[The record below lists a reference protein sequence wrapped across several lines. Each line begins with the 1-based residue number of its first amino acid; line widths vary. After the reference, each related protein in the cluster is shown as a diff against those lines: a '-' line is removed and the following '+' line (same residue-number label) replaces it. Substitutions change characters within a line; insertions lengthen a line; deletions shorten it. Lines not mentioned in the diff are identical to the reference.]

1 MIRFDLP
8 KENSSIIKVIG
19 VGGGGSNAVNHMF
32 AQGINGVDFIV
43 CNTDRQALEKSQ
55 VPMKIQLG
63 GTLTQ
68 GLGAGSIPEVGKN
81 SAIESIDQIKSLL
94 AEHTK
99 MIFITAGMGGG
110 TGTGA
115 APVIA
120 QAAREMEILTVGIVT
135 LPFSFEGKRKRQQA
149 EIGIEEMKKN
159 VDCLLVIANDKLRE
173 IHGNLGISDSFA
185 QADNVLTGAAKSI
198 AELISVTKKM
208 NVDFNDVSTAMKNSG
223 VALMSNGSATG
234 ENRAIKAVEQALN
247 SPLLNDNDITGA
259 RYVLLDITS
268 GNEEITMDELGE
280 ITDFLQDTTG
290 MCADIKIG
298 YDVDASLGDRVNVTI
313 IATGFNASPI
323 PAAQITTEK
332 RMILKVDESLNEIKV
347 PMLNPTNVSGTN
359 EDVTPETE
367 MYIKTVDPI
376 ADGLTPEFTQTPF
389 TAQKNDAKE
398 NSTSNEWKTPEWKEE
413 SNEVTK
419 VDLFSSTES
428 STEISVEEK
437 TTWSN
442 TEFKWDNPSLNEK
455 PVNETPVEN
464 KSVDEIKKYFMLTE
478 SSEEKKKEELVQPIN
493 EVSNN
498 STDITNENEQKSL
511 SAEEQQKL
519 NLERLSRIREL
530 NAKLKTTNG
539 LSDLEN
545 EPAYKRRN
553 ISLGSSNHSSESQVS
568 RFTVGENDGKN
579 GDIKTNN
586 SFLHD
591 NVD

>member
-32 AQGINGVDFIV
+32 TQGIKGVDFIV
-43 CNTDRQALEKSQ
+43 CNTDKQALEKSPI
-55 VPMKIQLG
+55 PMKIQLG

-68 GLGAGSIPEVGKN
+68 GLGAGSIPEVGRN
-81 SAIESIDQIKSLL
+81 SAIESIDHIKSIL

-120 QAAREMEILTVGIVT
+120 QAARELDVLTVGIVT
-135 LPFSFEGKRKRQQA
+135 IPFAFEGKRKRQQA
-149 EIGIEEMKKN
+149 ELGIEEMKKN

-173 IHGNLGISDSFA
+173 IYGNLSISESFA
-185 QADNVLTGAAKSI
+185 QADNVLTSAAKSI
-198 AELISVTKKM
+198 AELISITKKM

-223 VALMSNGSATG
+223 VALMSSGSATG

-259 RYVLLDITS
+259 RYVLLDLTS

-280 ITDFLQDTTG
+280 ITDFLQDATG
-290 MCADIKIG
+290 MSADIKIG
-298 YDVDASLGDRVNVTI
+298 YDVDPALGDRVNVTI

-323 PAAQITTEK
+323 PAAVIKEEK
-332 RMILKVDESLNEIKV
+332 RTVLKLDEAQEIKQ
-347 PMLNPTNVSGTN
+347 PISSPTNTSV
-359 EDVTPETE
+359 EPE
-367 MYIKTVDPI
+367 MYIRKVETAEEKTIESPVS
-376 ADGLTPEFTQTPF
+376 EFNPVNNNP
-389 TAQKNDAKE
+389 AQSEMTWE
-398 NSTSNEWKTPEWKEE
+398 NNPVNVNASNQEE
-413 SNEVTK
+413 ITR
-419 VDLFSSTES
+419 VDLFSVADTSNAVTTQEES
-428 STEISVEEK
+428 KEF
-437 TTWSN
+437 TWSN
-442 TEFKWDNPSLNEK
+442 PS
-455 PVNETPVEN
+455 NETPAVEES
-464 KSVDEIKKYFMLTE
+464 KVQDDSKKYFILTDSFE
-478 SSEEKKKEELVQPIN
+478 EKAEEKKAIKEEEKSDN
-493 EVSNN
+493 GS
-498 STDITNENEQKSL
+498 ENWTADKQVT
-511 SAEEQQKL
+511 AEDQQKL
-519 NLERLSRIREL
+519 NLERLARIREL
-530 NAKLKTTNG
+530 NAKLKTANG
-539 LSDLEN
+539 LNDLEN

-553 ISLGSSNHSSESQVS
+553 ISLNNVSHSSESQMS
-568 RFTVGENDGKN
+568 KFGIDGNGKN

>member
-32 AQGINGVDFIV
+32 TQGIKGVDFIV
-43 CNTDRQALEKSQ
+43 CNTDKQALEKSPI
-55 VPMKIQLG
+55 PMKIQLG

-68 GLGAGSIPEVGKN
+68 GLGAGSIPEVGRN
-81 SAIESIDQIKSLL
+81 SAIESIDHIKSIL

-120 QAAREMEILTVGIVT
+120 QAARELDVLTVGIVT
-135 LPFSFEGKRKRQQA
+135 IPFAFEGKRKRQQA
-149 EIGIEEMKKN
+149 ELGIEEMKKN

-173 IHGNLGISDSFA
+173 IYGNLSISESFA
-185 QADNVLTGAAKSI
+185 QADNVLTSAAKSI
-198 AELISVTKKM
+198 AELISITKKM

-223 VALMSNGSATG
+223 VALMSSGSATG

-259 RYVLLDITS
+259 RYVLLDLTS

-280 ITDFLQDTTG
+280 ITDFLQDATG
-290 MCADIKIG
+290 MSADIKIG
-298 YDVDASLGDRVNVTI
+298 YDVDPALGDRVNVTI

-323 PAAQITTEK
+323 PAALIKEEK
-332 RMILKVDESLNEIKV
+332 RTVLKLDEAQEIKQ
-347 PMLNPTNVSGTN
+347 PISSPTNASI
-359 EDVTPETE
+359 ETE
-367 MYIKTVDPI
+367 MYIRKVETAEEKAVESPVS
-376 ADGLTPEFTQTPF
+376 EFNPV
-389 TAQKNDAKE
+389 N
-398 NSTSNEWKTPEWKEE
+398 NSTVQNEMTWENNPANVNTSNQEE
-413 SNEVTK
+413 ITR
-419 VDLFSSTES
+419 VDLFSGADTANQVTTHEES
-428 STEISVEEK
+428 KEF
-437 TTWSN
+437 TWSN
-442 TEFKWDNPSLNEK
+442 TS
-455 PVNETPVEN
+455 NETPAVEDPDN
-464 KSVDEIKKYFMLTE
+464 HRDKTPDDSKKYFILTDSFE
-478 SSEEKKKEELVQPIN
+478 EKAEEKKAVKEE
-493 EVSNN
+493 EK
-498 STDITNENEQKSL
+498 TENWAADKQVT
-511 SAEEQQKL
+511 AEDQQKL
-519 NLERLSRIREL
+519 NLERLARIREL

-539 LSDLEN
+539 LNDLEN

-553 ISLGSSNHSSESQVS
+553 ISLNNVSHSSESQMS
-568 RFTVGENDGKN
+568 KFGIDGNGKN

>member
-32 AQGINGVDFIV
+32 TQGIKGVDFIV
-43 CNTDRQALEKSQ
+43 CNTDKQALEKSPI
-55 VPMKIQLG
+55 PMKIQLG

-68 GLGAGSIPEVGKN
+68 GLGAGSIPEVGRN
-81 SAIESIDQIKSLL
+81 SAIESIDHIKSIL

-120 QAAREMEILTVGIVT
+120 QAARELDVLTVGIVT
-135 LPFSFEGKRKRQQA
+135 IPFAFEGKRKRQQA

-173 IHGNLGISDSFA
+173 IYGNLSISESFA
-185 QADNVLTGAAKSI
+185 QADNVLTSAAKSI
-198 AELISVTKKM
+198 AELISITKKM

-223 VALMSNGSATG
+223 VALMSSGSATG

-259 RYVLLDITS
+259 RYVLLDLTS
-268 GNEEITMDELGE
+268 GTEEITMDELGE
-280 ITDFLQDTTG
+280 ITDYLQDATG
-290 MCADIKIG
+290 MSADIKIG
-298 YDVDASLGDRVNVTI
+298 YDVDPSLGDRVNVTI

-323 PAAQITTEK
+323 PAAMLKEEK
-332 RMILKVDESLNEIKV
+332 RTVLKLDEAHEIKQPIV
-347 PMLNPTNVSGTN
+347 SPTNVTSSA
-359 EDVTPETE
+359 EPE
-367 MYIKTVDPI
+367 MYIRKVEEEEAVETS
-376 ADGLTPEFTQTPF
+376 TTEFTPANNPSQNINTWENNPAN
-389 TAQKNDAKE
+389 TDA
-398 NSTSNEWKTPEWKEE
+398 SKEE
-413 SNEVTK
+413 EVTRI
-419 VDLFSSTES
+419 DLFSGSENVVQESEESREVTWNNTISEKPVAEENKIQDDSKKYFILTDSFESKTENKA
-428 STEISVEEK
+428 EEKEEEK
-437 TTWSN
+437 T
-442 TEFKWDNPSLNEK
+442 
-455 PVNETPVEN
+455 
-464 KSVDEIKKYFMLTE
+464 E
-478 SSEEKKKEELVQPIN
+478 SWSEEKTV
-493 EVSNN
+493 
-498 STDITNENEQKSL
+498 T
-511 SAEEQQKL
+511 AEDQQKL
-519 NLERLSRIREL
+519 NMERLARIREL

-539 LSDLEN
+539 LNDLEN

-553 ISLGSSNHSSESQVS
+553 ISLNNVSHSSESQMS
-568 RFTVGENDGKN
+568 KFGIDGNGKN

>member
-32 AQGINGVDFIV
+32 IQGIRGVDFIV
-43 CNTDRQALEKSQ
+43 CNTDKQALEKSP

-81 SAIESIDQIKSLL
+81 SAIESIDHIKSIL
-94 AEHTK
+94 AEHTR
-99 MIFITAGMGGG
+99 MVFITAGMGGG

-120 QAAREMEILTVGIVT
+120 QAARDLDILTVGIVT
-135 LPFSFEGKRKRQQA
+135 IPFAFEGKRKRQQA
-149 EIGIEEMKKN
+149 ELGIEEMKKN

-173 IHGNLGISDSFA
+173 IHGNLSISESFA

-198 AELISVTKKM
+198 AELISITKKM

-223 VALMSNGSATG
+223 VALMSSGSATG

-259 RYVLLDITS
+259 RYVLLDLTS
-268 GNEEITMDELGE
+268 GTDEITMDELGE
-280 ITDFLQDTTG
+280 ITDYLQDATG
-290 MCADIKIG
+290 MSADIKIG
-298 YDVDASLGDRVNVTI
+298 YDVDPSLGDRVNVTI
-313 IATGFNASPI
+313 IATGYNASPI
-323 PAAQITTEK
+323 PAAQLKEEK
-332 RMILKVDESLNEIKV
+332 RTVLKLDETANEIKQ
-347 PMLNPTNVSGTN
+347 PISSPTNTITHSI
-359 EDVTPETE
+359 EPE
-367 MYIKTVDPI
+367 MYIKKVEQVEEKPVIQSPI
-376 ADGLTPEFTQTPF
+376 ENNSWNSSTPVSQPTTFETPEHATINTW
-389 TAQKNDAKE
+389 T
-398 NSTSNEWKTPEWKEE
+398 EE
-413 SNEVTK
+413 KSEVTK
-419 VDLFSSTES
+419 VDLFSGMETTSVEETKTESKAEFTWNNPVVNELPKVEEPKTTVEDNKKYFILTDASEEKVENKTSTISNETES
-428 STEISVEEK
+428 SVEANDEKSYSTE
-437 TTWSN
+437 
-442 TEFKWDNPSLNEK
+442 D
-455 PVNETPVEN
+455 
-464 KSVDEIKKYFMLTE
+464 
-478 SSEEKKKEELVQPIN
+478 
-493 EVSNN
+493 
-498 STDITNENEQKSL
+498 
-511 SAEEQQKL
+511 QQKL
-519 NLERLSRIREL
+519 NMERLARIREL

-539 LSDLEN
+539 LNDLEN

-553 ISLGSSNHSSESQVS
+553 ITLNNVSHSTESSVS
-568 RFTVGENDGKN
+568 RFSVGNDGDGKS